1 MAQIIKS
8 FATSQISL
16 FENKLIVEYQ
26 TRNFNDEFFL
36 IGFEETI
43 ETVSNVPIQ
52 TYASSTIDDFN
63 YSIKSSLAFGSE
75 NVTFVID
82 QNDKLYKN
90 VEIYFLENS
99 TILEYQTTKFDD
111 EFVPVNLFG
120 LAQVNSIIYAN
131 TITATAAFGTTQF
144 IYDQNVL
151 LGDTIEALS
160 IYPIQNYAST
170 TISEVIASLDYSI
183 TSSIAFGVNN
193 LFVQIHPDSTE
204 STLAFG
210 SSQLNSIIYAQSVES
225 TLAFGSENLNFRV
238 AVNSVNSS
246 LTIGD
251 FSIIPLVRPESV
263 TIENSFG
270 TPKLNSILYANSYES
285 SIAFGT
291 PQINMEIEDVPF
303 PSITSTVVISNPS
316 IKFSIKPLSIAT
328 TVNFG
333 TASFIDNIHRLLVFK
348 DDNISKI
355 GDNDAVV
362 IAGGIRINPSSAV
375 SETAVSGN
383 AILPNNP
390 VGFISVNIG
399 GTDYL
404 MPYYN
409 A

>member
-1 MAQIIKS
+1 MASITSYAAVGIS
-8 FATSQISL
+8 FFQ
-16 FENKLIVEYQ
+16 NKTLLEYQ
-26 TRNFNDEFFL
+26 TKNFNDEFIIL
-36 IGFEETI
+36 RLEETVD
-43 ETVSNVPIQ
+43 TVNNVPIQ
-52 TYASSTIDDFN
+52 IYSSSTIDDFDH
-63 YSIKSSLAFGSE
+63 SIKSSLAFGSE

-82 QNDKLYKN
+82 QNDILYRN
-90 VEIYFLENS
+90 VEIALLENS
-99 TILEYQTTKFDD
+99 TVLEYQATKFDD
-111 EFVPVNLFG
+111 EFLPVNLFG

-131 TITATAAFGTTQF
+131 TITATTAFGTTQF
-144 IYDQNVL
+144 IYNQNIL